1 MMSKGKRQQQ
11 QGFTLIELM
20 IVVAIIGVL
29 AAVAIPAYQ
38 NYVKKAA
45 YTEVVS
51 AANPAK
57 LAIAECVQ
65 TQGGVDKCDTA
76 AELAGLSLA
85 SGVTSGAV
93 NTVAVAAG
101 AASGTVTITLTP
113 NAVRGIATSETC
125 VLTGT
130 AAGSSLSWA
139 YSGEC
144 VTQGYVKN

>member
-1 MMSKGKRQQQ
+1 MNSKRKGQK
-11 QGFTLIELM
+11 GFTLIELM

-45 YTEVVS
+45 YTEVVA

-57 LAIAECVQ
+57 MAISECVQ
-65 TQGGVDKCDTA
+65 TTGSVANCDTVT
-76 AELAGLSLA
+76 ELTGLSLA

-101 AASGTVTITLTP
+101 AASGTVTVTLTP
-113 NAVRGIATSETC
+113 NAVRGIETTETC

-130 AAGSSLSWA
+130 SSGTALTWA

-144 VTQGYVKN
+144 LNKGYVKN

>member
-1 MMSKGKRQQQ
+1 MITKRKAQE
-11 QGFTLIELM
+11 GFTLIELM

-45 YTEVVS
+45 YTEVIA

-57 LAIAECVQ
+57 MAISECVQ
-65 TQGGVDKCDTA
+65 TGGSVDNCNEA
-76 AELAGLSLA
+76 SELTGLTLPSGAA
-85 SGVTSGAV
+85 SGVV

-101 AASGTVTITLTP
+101 AASSTVTITMTP
-113 NAVRGIATSETC
+113 NAVRGIAATETC

-130 AAGSSLSWA
+130 SSGTALIWA
-139 YSGEC
+139 YSGQC